1 MNYLA
6 LKHLHITCVVLS
18 FSFFLTRFYWRLN
31 APEKLQQTWVK
42 ITPHFVDTVLLASAI
57 ALAWLAQLNP
67 LQHPWLFGKI
77 LALIN
82 YIVCGSVALKYSPS
96 RQGQILA
103 FCGALFSF
111 VVIVSLAIN
120 KHLVPI

>member
-31 APEKLQQTWVK
+31 AAEKLQQKWVK
-42 ITPHFVDTVLLASAI
+42 ITPHIIDTVLLLSAI
-57 ALAWLAQLNP
+57 AMAWLAQLNP
-67 LQHPWLFGKI
+67 LQHAWLFGKI
-77 LALIN
+77 FVLIN
-82 YIVCGSVALKYSPS
+82 YIVCGSIALKYSPS

-103 FCGALFSF
+103 FCGAVFSF
-111 VVIVSLAIN
+111 ALIVSLAIN
-120 KHLVPI
+120 KHLVPL